1 MEVQGAEHLPF
12 GRSREVDQS
21 NWEGCGRLKWQNA
34 IWTPIDR
41 FIAWSQGSKTSTR
54 EEKIIKF
61 RDKPSWP
68 MDSGC
73 LAQVCVRH
81 MFRHRF
87 PLQPTGEHQTVS
99 NVFISA
105 NGRIRGQHAAEGFVS
120 KGSTDPYKWK
130 RARTCPL
137 DSLESHPVWSHP
149 QERLLVKN
157 TMVQI
162 QTSMSVKRVDGYK
175 INQIQAGGFGWF
187 IPFIQPNC

>member
-105 NGRIRGQHAAEGFVS
+105 NGRIRGQHNMRL
-120 KGSTDPYKWK
+120 KGLSQRDQQTPTNGRGRERVHWI
-130 RARTCPL
+130 PL
-137 DSLESHPVWSHP
+137 KAIL
-149 QERLLVKN
+149 
-157 TMVQI
+157 
-162 QTSMSVKRVDGYK
+162 
-175 INQIQAGGFGWF
+175 FGATPRRGCW
-187 IPFIQPNC
+187 